1 MKKIIALTLSL
12 VFVLLCFT
20 SCGTKDKDSESSNP
34 SSSAPTSS
42 TPTGTITPA
51 VKLTACDV
59 TFEKYAKGTL
69 DYTSVTEFKVNK
81 DDAYQSMSEEYIFIP
96 RSSVIS
102 SDKEFAIYTFSK
114 EFNLNS
120 AIMQGLG
127 FSVVDYDPEFK
138 TGEFT
143 FTEDCY
149 VRLSVKGALTDVKI
163 EVPED
168 RKAEIMCSTQD
179 VLKYQKDV
187 QLANSFYSA
196 NANNVNYIY
205 VTDIHYGSEVLN
217 QRGQAGDG
225 YESVENGQKKLANL
239 REYLYKVVATANTS
253 PYVDFVVIGG
263 DIVNGYE
270 TPDSFDYKESQKKYP
285 GISVG
290 KHLAKQHQQILEPLK
305 ECEKPVFITAGNHDD
320 NNGHSIYYV
329 DKVAGWLLSDVD
341 WDKEVFRE
349 FINVDV
355 VRDKD
360 YSHNGKSI
368 SKYYYYDLEKGGK
381 TTRLI
386 FLDYNDDRFTFDSK
400 GEVTGQPNW
409 GEYHEGQIKWLAE
422 TALQGDFDECL
433 MFSHASYV
441 TSRGDT
447 LARTLEAYQT
457 KSMVKSPS
465 FRVDFA
471 NRTSGDILLY
481 HHGHEHDR
489 RREFDFKKRFWEINT
504 PMMVTDI
511 DLVSVSSET
520 IFLRSFNLA
529 KPIISEMLRNGT
541 ENQTVQ

>member
-1 MKKIIALTLSL
+1 MKKIIAFTLSL
-12 VFVLLCFT
+12 LLILLSFT
-20 SCGTKDKDSESSNP
+20 SCGTKDKEAESSNP

-42 TPTGTITPA
+42 TPTGNNTPV
-51 VKLTACDV
+51 VKFTTCDI

-69 DYTSVTEFKVNK
+69 DYSSTTEFKVNK
-81 DDAYQSMSEEYIFIP
+81 DDAYQTMSEEYISLP
-96 RSSVIS
+96 LGSVLSSE
-102 SDKEFAIYTFSK
+102 KEFGIYTFGKDFS
-114 EFNLNS
+114 LNQF
-120 AIMQGLG
+120 IMQSAG
-127 FSVVDYDPEFK
+127 FEVNDYDPTLK
-138 TGEFT
+138 AGKFT
-143 FTEDCY
+143 LTEECF
-149 VRLSVKGALTDVKI
+149 VRLTVKGSLADVKI
-163 EVPED
+163 EVPEG
-168 RKAEIMCSTQD
+168 KESVVMCADQD
-179 VLKYQKDV
+179 TLKYRNDIN
-187 QLANSFYSA
+187 LANSFYSD
-196 NANNVNYIY
+196 NASNVNYIY
-205 VTDIHYGSEVLN
+205 LTDIHYGSEVLN
-217 QRGQAGDG
+217 QRGSSGDG
-225 YESVENGQKKLANL
+225 YESVETGEKKLAKL

-285 GISVG
+285 GITVA
-290 KHLAKQHQQILEPLK
+290 KHLAKQLQQILEPLK

-329 DKVAGWLLSDVD
+329 DQVAGWLLSDVD
-341 WDKEVFRE
+341 WDKSVFRE

-360 YSHNGKSI
+360 YSYNGKSI
-368 SKYYYYDLEKGGK
+368 SKYYYYDLEKAGK

-409 GEYHEGQIKWLAE
+409 GEYHENQSKWLAE

-447 LARTLEAYQT
+447 LERTLEAYQT
-457 KSMVKSPS
+457 KGMVKSPA
-465 FRVDFA
+465 FRVDFS
-471 NRTSGDILLY
+471 NRTSGDILIY

-489 RREFDFKKRFWEINT
+489 RCDFDFKKRFWEINT

-511 DLVSVSSET
+511 DLVSVASDKVYV
-520 IFLRSFNLA
+520 RSFDEA
-529 KPIISEMLRNGT
+529 KPIISELLRNGT
-541 ENQTVQ
+541 EQEKV

>member
-1 MKKIIALTLSL
+1 MKRIIAITLSL
-12 VFVLLCFT
+12 IFVILSFT
-20 SCGTKDKDSESSNP
+20 ACSGDAKNPSSNP
-34 SSSAPTSS
+34 VSSQPEVTLVDAELN
-42 TPTGTITPA
+42 IT
-51 VKLTACDV
+51 K
-59 TFEKYAKGTL
+59 FEKARL
-69 DYTSVTEFKVNK
+69 NYTSITDFTVES
-81 DDAYQSMSEEYIFIP
+81 DDSFQTMTEEYVSLP
-96 RSSVIS
+96 AGTVIS
-102 SDKEFAIYTFSK
+102 CDKEFAVYIFSDK
-114 EFNLNS
+114 FGINSVIMS
-120 AIMQGLG
+120 AIGQ
-127 FSVVDYDPEFK
+127 K
-138 TGEFT
+138 TEGYNPIPKAGELTLKEDALARFT
-143 FTEDCY
+143 
-149 VRLSVKGALTDVKI
+149 VKGSLSDIKVK
-163 EVPED
+163 VPED
-168 RKAEIMCSTQD
+168 KKSTVFCGNEEII
-179 VLKYQKDV
+179 KYQEEI
-187 QLANSFYSA
+187 QLTNNFYSST
-196 NANNVNYIY
+196 ANNVNYIY

-217 QRGQAGDG
+217 QRGSSGDG
-225 YESVENGQKKLANL
+225 YESVETGEKKLANL
-239 REYLYKVVATANTS
+239 KEYLYKVVAAANAS

-285 GISVG
+285 GISVA

-360 YSHNGKSI
+360 YSHNGKPI
-368 SKYYYYDLEKGGK
+368 SKYYYYDLEKAGK

-447 LARTLEAYQT
+447 LERTIEAYQT
-457 KSMVKSPS
+457 KSMIKSPS

-471 NRTSGDILLY
+471 NRTSGDILVY
-481 HHGHEHDR
+481 HHGHEHKTGR
-489 RREFDFKKRFWEINT
+489 NFDFKKRIWEINT
-504 PMMVTDI
+504 PMMVTAI
-511 DLVSVSSET
+511 DLVSVESDKVH
-520 IFLRSFNLA
+520 LRVFDQS
-529 KPIISEMLRNGT
+529 KPIVYEMLRNGT
-541 ENQTVQ
+541 INQTVQ